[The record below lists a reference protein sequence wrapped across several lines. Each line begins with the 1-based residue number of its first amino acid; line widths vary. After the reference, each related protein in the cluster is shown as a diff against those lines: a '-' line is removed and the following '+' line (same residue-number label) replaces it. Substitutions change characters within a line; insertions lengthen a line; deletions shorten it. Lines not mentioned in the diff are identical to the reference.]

1 MQRKCSHGYHRNR
14 FVTTHALVYMIYD
27 YKLLVPMNQRVLNK
41 LCKERHIKGHK
52 WSMTHRVLK
61 YHRTKMGVLQIYYA
75 HPVFARFEH
84 LCVSQI
90 TLLWFLPNIRL
101 FILLW
106 IYTLI
111 NISMGHPKLIYIK
124 KIFFNRYQK

>member
-52 WSMTHRVLK
+52 
-61 YHRTKMGVLQIYYA
+61 
-75 HPVFARFEH
+75 
-84 LCVSQI
+84 
-90 TLLWFLPNIRL
+90 
-101 FILLW
+101 
-106 IYTLI
+106 
-111 NISMGHPKLIYIK
+111 
-124 KIFFNRYQK
+124 

>member
-1 MQRKCSHGYHRNR
+1 MQRKYSHGYHRNR

-41 LCKERHIKGHK
+41 LCKERHISGHK
-52 WSMTHRVLK
+52 LSTTHRVLK

-84 LCVSQI
+84 LCVSDHF
-90 TLLWFLPNIRL
+90 TLVSPEHSAVYFVVNI
-101 FILLW
+101 
-106 IYTLI
+106 Y
-111 NISMGHPKLIYIK
+111 
-124 KIFFNRYQK
+124 FN